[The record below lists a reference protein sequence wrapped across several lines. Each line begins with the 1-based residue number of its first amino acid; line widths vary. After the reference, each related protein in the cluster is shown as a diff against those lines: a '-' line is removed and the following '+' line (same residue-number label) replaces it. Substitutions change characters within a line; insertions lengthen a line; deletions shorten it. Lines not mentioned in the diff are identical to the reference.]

1 MVKQKRTTKE
11 NRLWAKIHAIDTKT
25 LVKMQVA
32 EFCGLLE
39 QANQEQQKSLF
50 YKLNRAGLEQT
61 IRGVVRE
68 ELAKMNLEKDAAREE
83 RVAATF
89 KRINADLKLDN
100 RRRRVMKTAKR

>member
-1 MVKQKRTTKE
+1 MKQKTTAEKK
-11 NRLWAKIHAIDTKT
+11 LWAKIHAIDTKT

>member
-1 MVKQKRTTKE
+1 VKQKRTTKE

-68 ELAKMNLEKDAAREE
+68 ELAKVKQEKAAEREE
-83 RVAATF
+83 RVTATF
-89 KRINADLKLDN
+89 KRIDADLKADDRQ
-100 RRRRVMKTAKR
+100 RRGRKKAKR